1 MNTDI
6 KKIKSFKDESEIINK
21 IIVGDCLE
29 VMKNIKDNTF
39 DMIFADPPYNM
50 QLQNELYRPNNTKV
64 DAVDD
69 EWDQFNGF
77 GHYDEFS
84 KAWLKEA
91 KRILKKNGTIW
102 VIGSYHNIFRVG
114 NIMQD
119 MGYWVL
125 NDVHWIKSNPMPN
138 FSF

>member
-29 VMKNIKDNTF
+29 EMKKIKDNTF

-77 GHYDEFS
+77 EHYDEFT

-91 KRILKKNGTIW
+91 KRILKKTARFGLLVHIIIFSALEILCKIW
-102 VIGSYHNIFRVG
+102 AIGF
-114 NIMQD
+114 
-119 MGYWVL
+119 
-125 NDVHWIKSNPMPN
+125 
-138 FSF
+138 

>member
-1 MNTDI
+1 MNIEI
-6 KKIKSFKDESEIINK
+6 KKIKTFKDESEIVNK

-29 VMKNIKDNTF
+29 VMKKIKDNTF
-39 DMIFADPPYNM
+39 DVIFADPPYNM

-84 KAWLKEA
+84 KAWLQEA
-91 KRILKKNGTIW
+91 KRVLKKKWDNL
-102 VIGSYHNIFRVG
+102 
-114 NIMQD
+114 
-119 MGYWVL
+119 GYWFL
-125 NDVHWIKSNPMPN
+125 SQY
-138 FSF
+138 FSCWKYHARYGLLDFE

>member
-6 KKIKSFKDESEIINK
+6 KKIKTFNDESEIINK

-29 VMKNIKDNTF
+29 AMKKIKDNTF

-69 EWDQFNGF
+69 EWDKFNGF

-84 KAWLKEA
+84 KAWLQEA
-91 KRILKKNGTIW
+91 KRVLKKKRDNL
-102 VIGSYHNIFRVG
+102 
-114 NIMQD
+114 
-119 MGYWVL
+119 GYWFL
-125 NDVHWIKSNPMPN
+125 SQY
-138 FSF
+138 FSRRKHYARYGLLDFE